1 MKKLLEKYMRIQFDR
16 NIRKINVVVNLI
28 TMRIIW
34 MLHNDLSKF

>member
-1 MKKLLEKYMRIQFDR
+1 MKKLFEKYMRIQFDR

-34 MLHNDLSKF
+34 MQHNDLSKF

>member
-1 MKKLLEKYMRIQFDR
+1 MKKLFEKYMRIQFVR

>member
-1 MKKLLEKYMRIQFDR
+1 MKKLFEKYMRIQFDR

>member
-1 MKKLLEKYMRIQFDR
+1 MKKLFEKYMRIQFDR

-28 TMRIIW
+28 TIRIIW